1 MADLRCPMCG
11 KPNSDKLETCAFCGA
26 RLKPLL
32 ASSPD
37 NRQPIHPSEEPV
49 KQKTSEMKRGNAPF
63 GEPESIEA
71 GDAPTRKNTA
81 ELESALPSWLRDL
94 RGQDSQTPPAQPA
107 KPFADEGWLFPSGAE
122 SASQQADAKLPDWLS
137 GLETGA
143 KKEEEVPYWLA
154 SIRDKSPVQPG
165 TPAEEEPIAPSEGTD
180 WLGRLSQQEKE
191 KPAPTAGGA
200 PPFPPESTPTASA
213 LLEGLPDWFS
223 DRKSKPAPAEP
234 GPIQA
239 APAEAKPPEE
249 LPTWLAGLQAEPEKG
264 LAVPP
269 TGPKSAPSEELPDWL
284 MKLQAESKTP
294 THELPHIDLP
304 FEESPDW
311 LAKLQASAY
320 AEEGKL
326 PAPGAVFEATSPA
339 EIPTPELEPL
349 AETPDWLA
357 NLPPI
362 VPKET
367 EKTVASIFTPVPSFT
382 TETKPPAEEIP
393 DWLAKFE
400 TEAAPAQE
408 EPVSQALTSLPETKP
423 GEEPFKTM
431 PDWLAEFEEGAVPT
445 EVLSPAAPQEAVL
458 PAGEREANL
467 LMETPDWLS
476 TLKPE
481 GGEKKAPAGAAE
493 KPEIAPAEL
502 PSWVQAMRPVEAVM
516 AESKA
521 PQEEEKE
528 EAAVGGPLAGLSG
541 VLPLSPGL
549 GPLRKPQAY
558 SAKLQITESQ
568 QRHAASL
575 ERLVAAESEPRPLL
589 GQTRL
594 RSASLLRWIIALVLI
609 LAAGLPLATGI
620 QTVPGAVYPSEL
632 NTTRDLINGLR
643 ANPPVLLVFDYEPAL
658 SGELE
663 AAAAP
668 VLEHLLFTVRAA
680 NNGGTPVRDGK
691 GPRLAILSTSPT
703 GPILADSFMKRI
715 SPPPEY
721 VNLGYLAGG
730 AAGVLGFAEDPP
742 AAATY
747 TLEGAPAWQ
756 TPTLQGVQNLSDF
769 AAVLVLTDNADTG
782 RTWIEQAGH
791 YLNTAPMILV
801 ISAQAEP
808 MIRPYY
814 DSGQIKGL
822 VTGLAGGKAYEQA
835 NEQAFQGVGLA
846 RRYWDAFSAGLFLA
860 EVMILIGGLW
870 SVIAAWRARRS
881 KTQEGA

>member
-11 KPNSDKLETCAFCGA
+11 KPNSDELETCAFCGA

-32 ASSPD
+32 ASSPE
-37 NRQPIHPSEEPV
+37 NRLPIHPGEELE
-49 KQKTSEMKRGNAPF
+49 KQKTSEMKRGTAPF
-63 GEPESIEA
+63 GEPESIQA
-71 GDAPTRKNTA
+71 GDVPTRKNTA

-107 KPFADEGWLFPSGAE
+107 KPFADEGWPFPSGAE
-122 SASQQADAKLPDWLS
+122 SASQPADAKLPDWLS

-143 KKEEEVPYWLA
+143 KEEKEVPDWLA
-154 SIRDKSPVQPG
+154 SIRDKSPIQPE
-165 TPAEEEPIAPSEGTD
+165 TPVEEEPFTPPEGTD

-200 PPFPPESTPTASA
+200 PPFPPESKPTASA
-213 LLEGLPDWFS
+213 LLEGLPDWFT
-223 DRKSKPAPAEP
+223 DQKSEPAPARP

-249 LPTWLAGLQAEPEKG
+249 LPTWLAGLQAEPEKDP
-264 LAVPP
+264 AVPP

-284 MKLQAESKTP
+284 MKLQVESKTP
-294 THELPHIDLP
+294 THELPNVDIP
-304 FEESPDW
+304 FEDSPDW
-311 LAKLQASAY
+311 LAKLQASAS
-320 AEEGKL
+320 AEEKK
-326 PAPGAVFEATSPA
+326 PPVPGAVFEATSPA

-362 VPKET
+362 VPKDT
-367 EKTVASIFTPVPSFT
+367 EKTVASIFTPIPSFT

-408 EPVSQALTSLPETKP
+408 EPAAQALTSPPETKP
-423 GEEPFKTM
+423 GEEPAKTK

-445 EVLSPAAPQEAVL
+445 EVPSPAAPQEAAL

-558 SAKLQITESQ
+558 SAKLQMTEGQ

-589 GQTRL
+589 GQTHL
-594 RSASLLRWIIALVLI
+594 RSASFLRWIIALVLI

-632 NTTRDLINGLR
+632 STTRDLINGLR
-643 ANPPVLLVFDYEPAL
+643 ANPPVLLLFDYEPAF

-668 VLEHLLFTVRAA
+668 VLEHLLF
-680 NNGGTPVRDGK
+680 K

-715 SPPPEY
+715 SHPPEY

-730 AAGVLGFAEDPP
+730 AAGVLGFAENPP

-756 TPTLQGVQNLSDF
+756 MPTLQGVQNLSDF
-769 AAVLVLTDNADTG
+769 AAVIVLTDNADTG
-782 RTWIEQAGH
+782 RTWIEQAGP
-791 YLNTAPMILV
+791 YLNTAPMIMV

-860 EVMILIGGLW
+860 EVMILVGGLW

>member
-11 KPNSDKLETCAFCGA
+11 KPNSDELEKCAFCGA

-37 NRQPIHPSEEPV
+37 NRPPIHPGEEPV
-49 KQKTSEMKRGNAPF
+49 EQRTSEMKRGAAPF
-63 GEPESIEA
+63 AEPESIQA
-71 GDAPTRKNTA
+71 GDVPTRENTA
-81 ELESALPSWLRDL
+81 ELERALPSWLRDL
-94 RGQDSQTPPAQPA
+94 RDQDSQTPPAQPA
-107 KPFADEGWLFPSGAE
+107 KPFADEGWPFPTGAE
-122 SASQQADAKLPDWLS
+122 SAPQPVDVKLPDWLS
-137 GLETGA
+137 GLEAGA
-143 KKEEEVPYWLA
+143 KEEEKVPDWLA
-154 SIRDKSPVQPG
+154 SIRDKSPIQPG

-180 WLGRLSQQEKE
+180 WLGRLSQEEKE

-200 PPFPPESTPTASA
+200 PPFPPESKPTASA
-213 LLEGLPDWFS
+213 NLEGLPDWFP
-223 DRKSKPAPAEP
+223 DQKSEPAPARP
-234 GPIQA
+234 GHIQA

-264 LAVPP
+264 SAVPP

-294 THELPHIDLP
+294 THEFPHIDVP

-311 LAKLQASAY
+311 LAGLQASTF
-320 AEEGKL
+320 AEEAKP
-326 PAPGAVFEATSPA
+326 PAPGAVFEAAAPK
-339 EIPTPELEPL
+339 EKPTPEPAPP
-349 AETPDWLA
+349 AETPDWPA

-367 EKTVASIFTPVPSFT
+367 IKPAVSIFTPEPSFT
-382 TETKPPAEEIP
+382 PETKPPAEEIP

-400 TEAAPAQE
+400 TEAPPAQE
-408 EPVSQALTSLPETKP
+408 EPAAPAFASPKESKP
-423 GEEPFKTM
+423 VEEPGKIM
-431 PDWLAEFEEGAVPT
+431 PDWLAEFEEGAAPAEVP
-445 EVLSPAAPQEAVL
+445 SPAALEEAAL

-467 LMETPDWLS
+467 LMETPEWLS
-476 TLKPE
+476 MLKPE
-481 GGEKKAPAGAAE
+481 RGEKKAPAGAAE

-528 EAAVGGPLAGLSG
+528 EAAIGGPLAGLSG

-549 GPLRKPQAY
+549 GALRKPQAH
-558 SAKLQITESQ
+558 SAKLQMTESQ

-575 ERLVAAESEPRPLL
+575 ERLVAAESEPRPLS

-594 RSASLLRWIIALVLI
+594 RSTSLLRWIIALVLI
-609 LAAGLPLATGI
+609 LAVGLPLATGI
-620 QTVPGAVYPSEL
+620 QTVPGVVYPSEL
-632 NTTRDLINGLR
+632 STTRGLINGLR
-643 ANPPVLLVFDYEPAL
+643 ANPSVLMVFDYEPAL

-668 VLEHLLFTVRAA
+668 VIEHLLF
-680 NNGGTPVRDGK
+680 K

-703 GPILADSFMKRI
+703 GPILADSFMKRL
-715 SPPPEY
+715 PTPPEY

-730 AAGVLGFAEDPP
+730 PAGILGFAEDPP

-747 TLEGAPAWQ
+747 TLEGTPAWQ
-756 TPTLQGVQNLSDF
+756 TPTLQGVQDLSDF

-791 YLNTAPMILV
+791 YLNTAPMIMV

-835 NEQAFQGVGLA
+835 NEQVFQGVGLT

-860 EVMILIGGLW
+860 EVMILVGGL
-870 SVIAAWRARRS
+870 SSAIAAWRARRS
-881 KTQEGA
+881 KTEEGA